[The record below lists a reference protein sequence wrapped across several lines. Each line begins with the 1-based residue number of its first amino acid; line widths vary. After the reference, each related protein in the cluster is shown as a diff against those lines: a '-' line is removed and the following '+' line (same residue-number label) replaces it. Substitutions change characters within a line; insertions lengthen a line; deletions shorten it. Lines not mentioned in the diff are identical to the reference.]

1 MNADAGNINE
11 GGTSV
16 IWNDLPLKIQARDLE
31 QHRCN
36 YLCETLQ
43 PLFSGRLSTPPLRR
57 GPRGHVVCHMLW
69 SFSVFFSVDVQL
81 KRRYETRLILFR
93 PKKSERRPVAKE
105 SQRQKRLTS
114 PALALNQNQNSVP
127 GHARRGGC
135 PVLGEGMWP
144 GACCRA
150 AETSDWKVKGIVS
163 DSFASIC
170 TWRCFCFFVHI
181 CLRRYSI
188 FRIGCV
194 FFCVCVCFFFSN
206 YILLW
211 HNFTSE
217 INRLSSH
224 FLRAPTA
231 TLCPCCLSVLGLTKW
246 IWGVGNREQGN
257 KGGLS

>member
-1 MNADAGNINE
+1 MEGRKNE
-11 GGTSV
+11 RWCWEYWRSWYERYLKWLAIKDTSSRSR
-16 IWNDLPLKIQARDLE
+16 AA
-31 QHRCN
+31 
-36 YLCETLQ
+36 TLQ
-43 PLFSGRLSTPPLRR
+43 LPVRNTAAAFLRSVVDSSVETW
-57 GPRGHVVCHMLW
+57 PVWACCVPHVVEFL
-69 SFSVFFSVDVQL
+69 SIFPVDVQL

-163 DSFASIC
+163 DLFASIC

-188 FRIGCV
+188 FRIGCA
-194 FFCVCVCFFFSN
+194 FFCVCVCFFPILFCCGTILPQRSIDFHLIFSV
-206 YILLW
+206 
-211 HNFTSE
+211 
-217 INRLSSH
+217 
-224 FLRAPTA
+224 P
-231 TLCPCCLSVLGLTKW
+231 
-246 IWGVGNREQGN
+246 
-257 KGGLS
+257 